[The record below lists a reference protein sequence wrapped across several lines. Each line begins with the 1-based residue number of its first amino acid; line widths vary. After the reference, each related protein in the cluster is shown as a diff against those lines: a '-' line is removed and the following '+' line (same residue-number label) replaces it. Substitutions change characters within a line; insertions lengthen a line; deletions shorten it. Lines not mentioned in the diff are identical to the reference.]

1 MGSGEPEAA
10 SAVLAG
16 FCRAG
21 ERSGVDLV
29 ARVLVICGCRF
40 HVVVGRMQCAS
51 ARALE
56 SGLLLP
62 AEQPHGWGQCSR
74 SARLLK
80 LTARTLSEVLRSVLL
95 VGFCERFTKGS
106 IPRAYSQVEAS
117 PRRVLSR
124 PTSCAFLVPF
134 TRMPT
139 RPYTA
144 MELDIAEELVQVAA
158 QLDSD
163 TSDEELADDLL
174 LAAADPLIKRLK
186 QEVGPEHLSL
196 ARIRREC
203 EERGTD
209 GDDMSWNTSRCAP
222 ILP

>member
-1 MGSGEPEAA
+1 
-10 SAVLAG
+10 
-16 FCRAG
+16 
-21 ERSGVDLV
+21 
-29 ARVLVICGCRF
+29 
-40 HVVVGRMQCAS
+40 
-51 ARALE
+51 
-56 SGLLLP
+56 
-62 AEQPHGWGQCSR
+62 
-74 SARLLK
+74 
-80 LTARTLSEVLRSVLL
+80 
-95 VGFCERFTKGS
+95 
-106 IPRAYSQVEAS
+106 
-117 PRRVLSR
+117 
-124 PTSCAFLVPF
+124 
-134 TRMPT
+134 
-139 RPYTA
+139 

-203 EERGTD
+203 EECGTD